1 MGMHHPVWG
10 RSSSLGE
17 GGHSI
22 SGGSSSLGGSFNLGR
37 GHSVWGG
44 EVIQSGGGGH
54 PVWGGSFNLG
64 GVSPNVGM
72 EEITRG
78 WRIRSGSNRA
88 DLGPTAAATFL
99 FPPQPN
105 PVANPP
111 PPQPP
116 PHFLIDP
123 SCFLVSGPLWKPWAS
138 PVTSAGRRG
147 GSCRLKAPSS
157 CATTAAT
164 PCATPTWCCSQVRP
178 QAPGDTAT
186 PPVVP
191 VSPRLTPP
199 PPFPPSPPKAPSAIS
214 ASPTGGSSVAG
225 PPSSPSTGTGRSS
238 CATPMSFG
246 SRGWPCKVTARSP
259 VPPLLAMG

>member
-1 MGMHHPVWG
+1 M
-10 RSSSLGE
+10 
-17 GGHSI
+17 
-22 SGGSSSLGGSFNLGR
+22 
-37 GHSVWGG
+37 
-44 EVIQSGGGGH
+44 
-54 PVWGGSFNLG
+54 G

-199 PPFPPSPPKAPSAIS
+199 PPFLRPP
-214 ASPTGGSSVAG
+214 
-225 PPSSPSTGTGRSS
+225 RRLRLR
-238 CATPMSFG
+238 F
-246 SRGWPCKVTARSP
+246 
-259 VPPLLAMG
+259 PPLLRAALRSRGRRRRRQQGPGAAPAQRRCLLEAAAGRAR

>member
-1 MGMHHPVWG
+1 MGGGGHPVWG
-10 RSSSLGE
+10 GGLRVW
-17 GGHSI
+17 GGHPVLGGSFNL
-22 SGGSSSLGGSFNLGR
+22 GGSSSLGG
-37 GHSVWGG
+37 V
-44 EVIQSGGGGH
+44 H

-64 GVSPNVGM
+64 AVTQCGDGGDHPGM
-72 EEITRG
+72 EDPFRLQPSRFGTHR
-78 WRIRSGSNRA
+78 RRHVSVPP
-88 DLGPTAAATFL
+88 PTE
-99 FPPQPN
+99 PRCKSP
-105 PVANPP
+105 PP
-111 PPQPP
+111 PPQSPP

-123 SCFLVSGPLWKPWAS
+123 SCFRVSGPLWKPWAS

-199 PPFPPSPPKAPSAIS
+199 PPFLRPP
-214 ASPTGGSSVAG
+214 
-225 PPSSPSTGTGRSS
+225 RRLRLR
-238 CATPMSFG
+238 F
-246 SRGWPCKVTARSP
+246 
-259 VPPLLAMG
+259 PPLLRAALRSRGRRRRRQQGPGAAPAQRRCLLEAAAGRAR